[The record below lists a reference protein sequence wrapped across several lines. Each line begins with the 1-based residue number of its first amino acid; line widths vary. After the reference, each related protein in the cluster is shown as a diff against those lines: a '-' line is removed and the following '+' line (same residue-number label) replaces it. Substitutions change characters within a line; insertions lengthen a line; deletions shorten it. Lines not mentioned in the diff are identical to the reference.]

1 MSSYQLEAIVTSIF
15 MVVVSVVAVF
25 GNFMVIVAILWNK
38 RLRTVPYNF
47 LFLNLAVADMLQGA
61 IAMPLRLADQLN
73 QNDKKPLIPCLVVIP
88 LTVFFFGASNFNLT
102 LISLDRYFAL
112 KKPFLYPLLAVP
124 WRLALIV
131 AASWLVIFIIAFL
144 PIMGWGADVTA
155 EVSDICLFS
164 TTLSREY
171 LFVLFSI
178 VNLAV
183 IIILAFTNYFIL
195 KTARRQVHR
204 INIDKNLGTLLE
216 EPFSVVAKSKPMTL
230 SNQIRTTADNNTINN
245 RMFVISDSENAD
257 QKGTKIVLIVVGIFV
272 FLTTPITVI
281 DIISLLGCPS
291 CTPLIVVKVTVFMAY
306 ANACVNV
313 FIYAGLNTEMRNTWV
328 AMYRRAKAAL
338 GRSFHSYLVKWMCC
352 RSSVPSTEVIE
363 FA

>member
-1 MSSYQLEAIVTSIF
+1 MLTVSI
-15 MVVVSVVAVF
+15 VAVF
-25 GNFMVIVAILWNK
+25 GNLLVIVAILWNR
-38 RLRTVPYNF
+38 RLRTVCNF

-73 QNDKKPLIPCLVVIP
+73 QTGKKPLIPCLVVIP

-112 KKPFLYPLLAVP
+112 KKPFLYPLLAVH

-131 AASWLVIFIIAFL
+131 AVSWVIIFIIAFL
-144 PIMGWGADVTA
+144 PIMGWGAAVTA
-155 EVSDICLFS
+155 EVTEICLYS

-183 IIILAFTNYFIL
+183 ILILAFTNYFIL
-195 KTARRQVHR
+195 KTARRQIRR
-204 INIDKNLGTLLE
+204 IVNSNHHVASSTEG
-216 EPFSVVAKSKPMTL
+216 PSVIYKE
-230 SNQIRTTADNNTINN
+230 TAATEVSTFQSYAD
-245 RMFVISDSENAD
+245 SDPTSAAD
-257 QKGTKIVLIVVGIFV
+257 QVQKPRAGSNRERRATKIVLIVVGIFV

-291 CTPLIVVKVTVFMAY
+291 CTPLTVVKVTVFMAY
-306 ANACVNV
+306 ANACINV
-313 FIYAGLNTEMRNTWV
+313 FIYAGFNTEMRNTWIAIYRTIKQAV
-328 AMYRRAKAAL
+328 LIRFRGDQAMIIA
-338 GRSFHSYLVKWMCC
+338 
-352 RSSVPSTEVIE
+352 
-363 FA
+363 